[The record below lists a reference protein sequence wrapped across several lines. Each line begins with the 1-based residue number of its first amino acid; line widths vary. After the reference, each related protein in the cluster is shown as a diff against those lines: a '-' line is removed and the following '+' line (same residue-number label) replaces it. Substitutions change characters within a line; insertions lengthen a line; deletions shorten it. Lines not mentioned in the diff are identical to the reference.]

1 MPGDFA
7 SLTNS
12 SHQTEGGVVAR
23 RALIVG
29 INTYNGG
36 NDLNACVADAKAMAD
51 ILSRH
56 KDGER
61 NFDCLVWLDQ
71 TEDGS
76 VITRS
81 KLRAAL
87 TELFNFRGDVL
98 LYFSGHGFLTKT
110 GGLLCTSDATKDD
123 WGIPMQEVVDL
134 TNLSSAHQV
143 LLILDCCHSGDIA
156 NPVTMNTDS
165 GKSPL
170 AALRENMTV
179 IAASRATEGAIEA
192 GGHGLFTAA
201 LVDALEG
208 GAADH
213 MGFVTA
219 PALYGYVSRRF
230 TAWDQRPVYKTNATE
245 VLTVRECEP
254 LIGRFQLRQLAMY
267 FPTFDHKYR
276 LDPEYEPED
285 EQGNVKEPVN
295 KEKVA
300 IAQLFKSYRDAG
312 LLKPSDPKLQLYWA
326 ARRSQT
332 VELTPRGREYWWLV
346 VNDKL

>member
-1 MPGDFA
+1 
-7 SLTNS
+7 
-12 SHQTEGGVVAR
+12 VAR

-29 INTYNGG
+29 INTYDGG
-36 NDLNACVADAKAMAD
+36 NDLHACVADAEAMVEV
-51 ILSRH
+51 LSRH
-56 KDGER
+56 KDSER
-61 NFDCLVWLDQ
+61 NFDCVSFLDR
-71 TEDGS
+71 TDDGS
-76 VITRS
+76 PITRP

-87 TELFNFRGDVL
+87 NELFNFDGDVL
-98 LYFSGHGFLTKT
+98 LYFSGHGFLSKT

-134 TNLSSAHQV
+134 AMLSPARQV

-156 NPVTMNTDS
+156 SAAMNKDA

-170 AALRENMTV
+170 ATLRENMTV
-179 IAASRATEGAIEA
+179 IGASRATEGAIEA
-192 GGHGLFTAA
+192 GGHGLFTGA
-201 LVDALEG
+201 LLDALEG

-219 PALYGYVSRRF
+219 PALYAYVSRRF
-230 TAWDQRPVYKTNATE
+230 TAWDQRPVYKTNATD

-254 LIGRFQLRQLAMY
+254 LIERMKLRQLTSY
-267 FPTFDHKYR
+267 FPKADHKYR

-285 EQGNVKEPVN
+285 EFGNVKEPVN

-300 IAQLFKSYRDAG
+300 IAQLFKAYRDAG
-312 LLKPSDPKLQLYWA
+312 LLRPSDPQLQLYWV
-326 ARRSQT
+326 ARRSET
-332 VELTPRGREYWWLV
+332 VQLTPRGQECWWLV

>member
-1 MPGDFA
+1 M
-7 SLTNS
+7 
-12 SHQTEGGVVAR
+12 AR

-29 INTYNGG
+29 INTYGGG
-36 NDLNACVADAKAMAD
+36 NDLQACVADAKAMTEV
-51 ILSRH
+51 LSRH
-56 KDGER
+56 KDGEK
-61 NFDCLVWLDQ
+61 NFDCIVLLDHI
-71 TEDGS
+71 EDGS
-76 VITRS
+76 AITRP

-87 TELFNFRGDVL
+87 NELFNFDGDVL
-98 LYFSGHGFLTKT
+98 LYFSGHGFLSKT

-134 TNLSSAHQV
+134 AIQSPAHHI

-156 NPVTMNTDS
+156 NPTTMNKDA

-170 AALRENMTV
+170 ATLRENMTV
-179 IAASRATEGAIEA
+179 IAASRGTEGAIEA
-192 GGHGLFTAA
+192 GGHGLFTGA
-201 LVDALEG
+201 LLDALKG

-219 PALYGYVSRRF
+219 PSLYAYVSRRF

-245 VLTVRECEP
+245 VLTVRQCEP
-254 LIGRFQLRQLAMY
+254 LIARLLLRQLTTF
-267 FPTFDHKYR
+267 FPKADHKYR

-285 EQGNVKEPVN
+285 EYGNTKEPVN

-312 LLKPSDPKLQLYWA
+312 LLRPSDPKLQLYWV
-326 ARRSQT
+326 ARRSET
-332 VELTPRGREYWWLV
+332 VQLTPRGQEYWWLV
-346 VNDKL
+346 VNDKI